1 MTVHDLPAAA
11 GGAQAARI
19 EIGVVGRW
27 NACALL
33 ASLSP
38 SRPFMIQRG
47 PERWVVHAQTPGCR
61 GEGTS
66 SAITAIEDCLDA
78 RGVEAT
84 SIRVD
89 GEPYRSVASL
99 RSLL

>member
-1 MTVHDLPAAA
+1 MTNVLSALRFHWN
-11 GGAQAARI
+11 
-19 EIGVVGRW
+19 VVVICNPG
-27 NACALL
+27 
-33 ASLSP
+33 S
-38 SRPFMIQRG
+38 I
-47 PERWVVHAQTPGCR
+47 VHAQTPGCR

-99 RSLL
+99 RSLF